1 MKFISSYHIV
11 IAILLFTLF
20 TILAHI
26 FAPTEYSISKNA
38 ISALGAQGYDK
49 KILMQLA
56 FLSFGIVL
64 STGII
69 FDQFG
74 WRELPL
80 LIFALS
86 MVMVG
91 IFCAKPFDEQAGFT
105 YSGTEATIHVI
116 FSRIAALS
124 FWMAVLFKM
133 IFSAGLKLKRI
144 HFAFLIVLAV
154 IGLLSR
160 IMPLKNDIGLVQ
172 RILFLISF
180 VWLIKYYKLQ
190 KTPYDI
196 GFSN

>member
-1 MKFISSYHIV
+1 MKIIRSYYIV
-11 IAILLFTLF
+11 SAILLFTLF

-26 FAPTEYSISKNA
+26 FAPADYSFSKNP

-49 KILMQLA
+49 KILMQLG
-56 FLSFGIVL
+56 FLSFGVVL
-64 STGII
+64 SAGII
-69 FDQFG
+69 FDKFG
-74 WRELPL
+74 WREVPL
-80 LIFALS
+80 LIYALS
-86 MVMVG
+86 IAMVG

-105 YSGTEATIHVI
+105 YSGSEATIHGI

-124 FWMAVLFKM
+124 FWIAVLIKM
-133 IFSAGLKLKRI
+133 IFSTGLKLKNV

-160 IMPLKNDIGLVQ
+160 IILLKNEIGLVQ

-180 VWLIKYYKLQ
+180 IWLIKYYKLQ
-190 KTPYDI
+190 KTSYDI